1 MDWLILVLSLVAGVV
16 GTGFGGLIGAL
27 LKNRGA
33 RVMGR
38 VLGFAGGV
46 MIGVVAFEMIP
57 EAISSTVCIG
67 KAGGI
72 ATAVATTVGGMAV
85 VFAVN
90 KLLDFIEHKKGN
102 ADVYRANAVVQAH
115 ALHGSVETSEAA
127 RAAVLSANATAINEN
142 TDFTKNSKKSSLS
155 SQNKNIN
162 TAFSNNS
169 TEKRRRELIK
179 AGTVMLIAIALH
191 NFPEGMAIGASG
203 TLETQMGVLIALIIA
218 LHNIPEGMAISAPL
232 VSGGVHGGKAI
243 LLTALAGGA
252 TVIGAVFG
260 LAVGGLG
267 ELATGICLSLASGA
281 MLYVTFCDILPQS
294 ISLNSGEVPSIS
306 MLAGLIFSIIFVF
319 AF

>member
-1 MDWLILVLSLVAGVV
+1 
-16 GTGFGGLIGAL
+16 
-27 LKNRGA
+27 
-33 RVMGR
+33 
-38 VLGFAGGV
+38 
-46 MIGVVAFEMIP
+46 MI
-57 EAISSTVCIG
+57 
-67 KAGGI
+67 
-72 ATAVATTVGGMAV
+72 
-85 VFAVN
+85 FAVN

-102 ADVYRANAVVQAH
+102 ADVYRATTLVQAY
-115 ALHGSVETSEAA
+115 ALHGSVGTSEAA
-127 RAAVLSANATAINEN
+127 RTAISAAN
-142 TDFTKNSKKSSLS
+142 TDFANKREQLNQIDKKASLS
-155 SQNKNIN
+155 RQNEDIN
-162 TAFSNNS
+162 TAFSNNG

-179 AGTVMLIAIALH
+179 AGTIMLIAIALH

-294 ISLNSGEVPSIS
+294 ISLNSGEVPSLS